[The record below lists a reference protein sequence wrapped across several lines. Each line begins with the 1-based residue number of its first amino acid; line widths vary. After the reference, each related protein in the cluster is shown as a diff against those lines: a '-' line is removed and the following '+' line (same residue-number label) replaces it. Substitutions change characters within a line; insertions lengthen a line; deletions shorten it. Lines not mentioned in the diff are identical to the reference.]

1 MLAGDDTQ
9 AKPDRHV
16 LRFLKAVSDETV
28 SVQQAD
34 ELLTDV
40 VKYLKPVY
48 PHLTVRLL
56 DYTIWN
62 YMAHGGTVQRRL
74 SKKLGLW
81 QSKYG
86 HESESIEDSKNG
98 DVC

>member
-16 LRFLKAVSDETV
+16 LRFLNAVSGETV
-28 SVQQAD
+28 SVQQAY

-62 YMAHGGTVQRRL
+62 YICLLYTSLSIHQPHFGSFPLMRRG
-74 SKKLGLW
+74 KLP
-81 QSKYG
+81 K
-86 HESESIEDSKNG
+86 
-98 DVC
+98 